1 MLRALR
7 TLTLFLLVF
16 ITGHFV
22 TAETLT
28 FDDLYSL
35 PGQADPVFFYGNFT
49 FYYFSCCL
57 NASDNAP
64 NQIPDDPTQ
73 SIFSNYYPFQPP
85 SYPYATLL
93 DQNGNSFL
101 SVEVSNFYSTSL
113 QPFTLNNMLID
124 ALDPV
129 TILGYRNGVLVDQS
143 STSAT
148 NDLGLLTLN
157 WTNIDAVFFENA
169 PSSLG
174 NYDVDLDTIN
184 INEPLTPTTITPE
197 PSTIALFG
205 SSLFGLLTFARR
217 RTQS

>member
-1 MLRALR
+1 MLRVLR

-35 PGQADPVFFYGNFT
+35 PRQADPVFFYGNFT

-85 SYPYATLL
+85 SYPYIRLL
-93 DQNGNSFL
+93 DQNGNSFP
-101 SVEVSNFYSTSL
+101 SYEVSSFYSTSL
-113 QPFTLNNMLID
+113 QPFTLNNMLVD

-184 INEPLTPTTITPE
+184 INEPITSTNIAPE

-205 SSLFGLLTFARR
+205 SSLLGLLTFARR